1 MTNRLNI
8 SILGGGES
16 GYGAALLAKTKGHEV
31 WLSDGG
37 KLKEHYRNALLKS
50 AITFEEGGHDV
61 DKILASDLII
71 KSPGIAKSADIV
83 QKALAAGIELISEVE
98 FAARYCEGQ
107 IIAITGTNG
116 KTTVT
121 KLVHHILSQA
131 ELDCALVGNIGDSF
145 AASVALEKH
154 DYYALEVSSFQLDD
168 IKEFKPKI
176 SIITNITEDHLDRY
190 DYSVD
195 LYAAAKL
202 RIFENQTEE
211 DHFIYCA
218 DDPLS
223 LKYLEQRDIA
233 AQQWAIS
240 LDKPVDNG
248 AYQSQDH
255 QFKIIINQQEDMDIN
270 ELALQG
276 KHNRYNSL
284 ASGVAGRLLNIR
296 KESIRES
303 LASFESVEH
312 RLEPVL
318 EIYGINFIN
327 DSKATNVNSTWYALE
342 SMQHPTIWI
351 AGGVDKGNDYAQLI
365 PLVKD
370 KVKALICLG
379 VDNAKLH
386 QEFGE
391 AIPMVIDAASM
402 DEAVRMAY
410 KMGEKGDTVLLSPA
424 CASFDLFENYEDR
437 GRQFKTAVRQL

>member
-1 MTNRLNI
+1 MNI

-16 GYGAALLAKTKGHEV
+16 GYGAALLAQAKGHTV

-37 KLKEHYRNALLKS
+37 KLKEEYRQLLTESK
-50 AITFEEGGHDV
+50 ITFEEGSHSEE
-61 DKILASDLII
+61 KILQSDLII
-71 KSPGIAKSADIV
+71 KSPGIPEKAAIIQKIRAK
-83 QKALAAGIELISEVE
+83 GIELISEVE
-98 FAARYCEGQ
+98 FAYRYCEGQ

-121 KLVHHILSQA
+121 KLIHHILTNGG
-131 ELDCALVGNIGDSF
+131 LNCALVGNIGDSF
-145 AASVALEKH
+145 AASVAKGKH

-168 IKEFKPKI
+168 IIQFKPYI

-190 DYSVD
+190 EYSID
-195 LYAAAKL
+195 KYAAAKL
-202 RIFENQTEE
+202 RIFENQDEN

-218 DDPLS
+218 DDPLTNR
-223 LKYLEQRDIA
+223 YL
-233 AQQWAIS
+233 AQAKVNAHQWALS
-240 LDKPVDNG
+240 LEKEVDNG
-248 AYQSQDH
+248 AYQTSENNLR
-255 QFKIIINQQEDMDIN
+255 IIINKQEDMDIN

-303 LASFESVEH
+303 LSSFESVEH

-342 SMQHPTIWI
+342 SMQNPTIWI
-351 AGGVDKGNDYAQLI
+351 AGGVDKGNDYSQLI
-365 PLVKD
+365 PLIQNR
-370 KVKALICLG
+370 VKALICLG
-379 VDNAKLH
+379 VDNDKLH
-386 QEFGE
+386 REFDSV
-391 AIPMVIDAASM
+391 IPMVIDAANM

-410 KMGEKGDTVLLSPA
+410 KMGEKGDNVLLSPA

-437 GRQFKTAVRQL
+437 GRQFKAAVRKL